1 MKKFLS
7 IILTLVLIFSFA
19 AMIACSKNDDGLNEN
34 SDPPVETSDDT
45 MPSNSMDDID
55 LAETKP
61 CEYVQEKL
69 DAGIEVI
76 VAYCPPTLTDEFMI
90 QIANGL
96 TEDLGELGI
105 TVLASAP
112 EYDSVKQI
120 DMIENYVTM
129 GAAAVGIIPMDANSL
144 VDSMN
149 AANESGTL
157 FCFLGTIPEFEVPG
171 ACNVNVI
178 DSANACTDMALAWVA
193 KRYPDATQGSVHT
206 AVLGQCNNTD
216 NKKRSEQLKLRA
228 EEEPLLT
235 LGYYTELSNSID
247 SGYTEAEAAM
257 LADPEIRLFL
267 NFSTSS
273 TVGVSNYIVAHYA
286 GQLDEFG
293 AFTMGNN
300 TSLQELIDVSTEN
313 TDSICRGTIL
323 QGGDK
328 PWSGLMDV
336 ITGLLLDGVE
346 QPYVF
351 YEHMWSYCASDIDF
365 TYDNGVEQ

>member
-1 MKKFLS
+1 M
-7 IILTLVLIFSFA
+7 LIFSFA

-45 MPSNSMDDID
+45 TPSNSMDDID